1 MPPPAPW
8 PRHSSPVCPPSVSR
22 TRAGPPGVG
31 TSNVS
36 SAETSG
42 MPARRLSG
50 YCCDVSSPLVLS
62 TSRAASNADDVLFDQ
77 FLAEVARAQLDAWLP
92 AEPSLVLDL
101 SLKCAR
107 HVGLM
112 LSRGHT
118 VVHADLQAARPD
130 ISSTDINAGGRLL
143 AVRAD
148 PRRIDWLADASV
160 DALVAEGGVLSESL
174 ATEIT
179 LDDIRRVLRPGG
191 RLLMCVDSLVSGLS
205 RLADHGC
212 WAELADVPAADVVLV
227 PDADGHVSRC
237 FWPEEVHSMLTDAGF
252 EVEWIRPRTVLAE
265 QTVVRALRFDR
276 SRMASL
282 VATELGLSRSRQG
295 ESIGARLVASAVRR

>member
-1 MPPPAPW
+1 M
-8 PRHSSPVCPPSVSR
+8 
-22 TRAGPPGVG
+22 
-31 TSNVS
+31 
-36 SAETSG
+36 
-42 MPARRLSG
+42 
-50 YCCDVSSPLVLS
+50 LS
-62 TSRAASNADDVLFDQ
+62 TSRDASNADDVLFDQ

-107 HVGLM
+107 AVGLM

-118 VVHADLQAARPD
+118 VVHADLEAARPD
-130 ISSTDINAGGRLL
+130 ISGPDISSAVGIPAPATGGRL
-143 AVRAD
+143 VTVQAD

-205 RLADHGC
+205 RLADQGC

-227 PDADGHVSRC
+227 PSDDGHVSRY
-237 FWPEEVHSMLTDAGF
+237 FWPEELHGMLTDAGF

-265 QTVVRALRFDR
+265 ETVVRALRFDR
-276 SRMASL
+276 TRMESL

-295 ESIGARLVASAVRR
+295 ESIGARLVASAART

>member
-1 MPPPAPW
+1 M
-8 PRHSSPVCPPSVSR
+8 
-22 TRAGPPGVG
+22 
-31 TSNVS
+31 
-36 SAETSG
+36 
-42 MPARRLSG
+42 
-50 YCCDVSSPLVLS
+50 LS
-62 TSRAASNADDVLFDQ
+62 TSRDASNADDVLFDQ

-107 HVGLM
+107 AVGLM

-118 VVHADLQAARPD
+118 VVHADLEAARPD
-130 ISSTDINAGGRLL
+130 ISGPDISSAVGIPAPAAGGRLVT
-143 AVRAD
+143 VRAD

-205 RLADHGC
+205 RLADQGC

-227 PDADGHVSRC
+227 PSDDGHVSRY
-237 FWPEEVHSMLTDAGF
+237 FWPEELHGMLTDAGF

-265 QTVVRALRFDR
+265 ETVVRALRFDR
-276 SRMASL
+276 TRMESL
-282 VATELGLSRSRQG
+282 VTTELGLSRSRQG
-295 ESIGARLVASAVRR
+295 ESIGARLVASAVRS